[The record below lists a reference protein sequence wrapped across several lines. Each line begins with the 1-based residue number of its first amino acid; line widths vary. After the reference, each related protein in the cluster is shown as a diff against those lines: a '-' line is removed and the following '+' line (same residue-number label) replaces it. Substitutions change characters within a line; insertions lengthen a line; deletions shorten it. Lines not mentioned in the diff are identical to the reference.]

1 MTTEN
6 RFKFVVLEPTARE
19 TQEVFPYQEDDEDV
33 EGFKCF
39 DNFADAK
46 HFYLECL
53 EDKVGRA
60 LKLKAKDVK

>member
-6 RFKFVVLEPTARE
+6 RFKFVVLETTARE

-39 DNFADAK
+39 ESFADAK

-60 LKLKAKDVK
+60 LKLKAKDIK

>member
-1 MTTEN
+1 MTTEK
-6 RFKFVVLEPTARE
+6 RFKFVVLEQTTRE

-39 DNFADAK
+39 ESFAEAK

>member
-1 MTTEN
+1 MTTEKN
-6 RFKFVVLEPTARE
+6 FKFVVLETTARE
-19 TQEVFPYQEDDEDV
+19 TQEVFPYQTDDEDV
-33 EGFKCF
+33 DGFKCF
-39 DNFADAK
+39 ENFAEAK